1 MTRRGI
7 VAGDMSRT
15 TILGSSAAVMALLAT
30 STVALEFAAGFTAS
44 TYPAPVPAKSG
55 AAFTACPNPLGL
67 QRFDADTLRL
77 AERIAVG
84 YGHVSLAADLV
95 HSDRSWWLQVR
106 RAWRSVEAGDRWIG
120 FSVVR
125 GVQLGGP
132 RMYWSGVVRYYCG
145 SRLLVDSLSVFVGR
159 RKLLNCNCNGVN
171 LLFVDRRGVPLVYD
185 VH

>member
-1 MTRRGI
+1 
-7 VAGDMSRT
+7 MSRR
-15 TILGSSAAVMALLAT
+15 TILGSSAALMPLLVT
-30 STVALEFAAGFTAS
+30 STVALAFAAGLPAS
-44 TYPAPVPAKSG
+44 TYPPPVPAKPG
-55 AAFTACPNPLGL
+55 AAFTACPNPVGL
-67 QRFDADTLRL
+67 QRFDDGAVRL

-95 HSDRSWWLQVR
+95 HSDRSWSLQLH
-106 RAWRSVEAGDRWIG
+106 RAWRSVEDGHRWIG
-120 FSVVR
+120 FSFAR

-159 RKLLNCNCNGVN
+159 RKVLNCDCNGVN